1 MEPFC
6 VILIC
11 LSFLNQVSSC
21 FRCLAE
27 RCNSVLLWSSRKV
40 LWTTT
45 LPLTFHQHGGRREW
59 LHFHFWV
66 NCFFKMFPCF
76 VCRETAGSL
85 SQNESFAK
93 LNRRKEKTCEVEIFL
108 QINKSQRDEEP
119 SVASGWWH
127 SESNDSEVASFHQT
141 ETQIRII
148 FCSKRQSPNYQFSQS
163 GGPWHHT
170 GVYLWCQYRLW
181 SPPTGSGRQTVQ
193 NN

>member
-1 MEPFC
+1 M
-6 VILIC
+6 LQ
-11 LSFLNQVSSC
+11 LC
-21 FRCLAE
+21 FT
-27 RCNSVLLWSSRKV
+27 VKQLWP
-40 LWTTT
+40 TT
-45 LPLTFHQHGGRREW
+45 LHLTFHQHGGKRRR
-59 LHFHFWV
+59 LHFHVRV
-66 NCFFKMFPCF
+66 NCFFKNVFKMFPCF
-76 VCRETAGSL
+76 MCRKTAGSL
-85 SQNESFAK
+85 SQNESFEK
-93 LNRRKEKTCEVEIFL
+93 LIRRKKTYKV
-108 QINKSQRDEEP
+108 QIYLKINNIRHQRDEEP

-127 SESNDSEVASFHQT
+127 SESHVSEVASFHQT